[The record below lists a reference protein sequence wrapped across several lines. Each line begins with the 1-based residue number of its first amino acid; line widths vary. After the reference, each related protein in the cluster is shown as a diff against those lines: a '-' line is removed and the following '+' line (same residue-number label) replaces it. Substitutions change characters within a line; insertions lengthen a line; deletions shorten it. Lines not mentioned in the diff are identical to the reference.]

1 MYRLRSRIVNFRVT
15 DEEFERL
22 KTASAQQG
30 SRCLS
35 DFARSV
41 MLTTAGAPTH
51 SSMSHEPCENRMISF
66 ERRLAALESS
76 VEHLADVVVTSN
88 RLALKSE
95 S

>member
-22 KTASAQQG
+22 KSASALQG

-41 MLTTAGAPTH
+41 MLTTATAPEQGSTTPID
-51 SSMSHEPCENRMISF
+51 SRLLSF
-66 ERRLAALESS
+66 EQRLAALESS
-76 VEHLADVVVTSN
+76 VARLEDAADPS
-88 RLALKSE
+88 RLASAKFE
-95 S
+95 D

>member
-1 MYRLRSRIVNFRVT
+1 MNFRVT

-22 KTASAQQG
+22 KSASALQG

-41 MLTTAGAPTH
+41 MLTTAVPSPQPAAPG
-51 SSMSHEPCENRMISF
+51 EPGSDRLLAV
-66 ERRLAALESS
+66 ERRLSALESS
-76 VEHLADVVVTSN
+76 VARMEIS
-88 RLALKSE
+88 LKSQ

>member
-22 KTASAQQG
+22 KTASNVQG

-41 MLTTAGAPTH
+41 MLTTAAAPLPPPG
-51 SSMSHEPCENRMISF
+51 SSARVDSQLQSVEQ
-66 ERRLAALESS
+66 RLAALESS
-76 VEHLADVVVTSN
+76 VARLEDAAMVTPQ
-88 RLALKSE
+88 RTVKCEA
-95 S
+95 